1 MVLNTALDII
11 CEGVQSS
18 FFKPELTSGSVTSRH
33 EASEADVQTWL
44 SNIQTRRGDDGRF
57 VLNEKQYEMV
67 SLVVNQVCKEIR
79 ASNTGNY
86 SDWSPFRWSM
96 HGGPGTGKSH
106 VIKIIKS
113 ELFEQ
118 VLKWKI
124 VENFQIVALQAVMA
138 DLLGGDTIHHAL
150 NLPVYGRARTL

>member
-1 MVLNTALDII
+1 
-11 CEGVQSS
+11 
-18 FFKPELTSGSVTSRH
+18 
-33 EASEADVQTWL
+33 
-44 SNIQTRRGDDGRF
+44 
-57 VLNEKQYEMV
+57 
-67 SLVVNQVCKEIR
+67 
-79 ASNTGNY
+79 
-86 SDWSPFRWSM
+86 M

-124 VENFQIVALQAVMA
+124 VEDFQIVALQAVMA

-150 NLPVYGRARTL
+150 NLPVYGKTNHELFRLTEATRNGKAVAAVPLAHHR

>member
-1 MVLNTALDII
+1 ML
-11 CEGVQSS
+11 
-18 FFKPELTSGSVTSRH
+18 
-33 EASEADVQTWL
+33 
-44 SNIQTRRGDDGRF
+44 
-57 VLNEKQYEMV
+57 

-86 SDWSPFRWSM
+86 TDWSPFRWSM

-124 VENFQIVALQAVMA
+124 VEDFQIVALQAVMA

-150 NLPVYGRARTL
+150 NLPVYGKNKTRTLWNYGSNKKWQSSCCSAVGSS

>member
-1 MVLNTALDII
+1 M
-11 CEGVQSS
+11 
-18 FFKPELTSGSVTSRH
+18 
-33 EASEADVQTWL
+33 QTWL
-44 SNIQTRRGDDGRF
+44 SNIQTRRSDDGRH
-57 VLNEKQYEMV
+57 VLNEKQYDMV
-67 SLVVNQVCKEIR
+67 SLVVKQVCKEIR

-124 VENFQIVALQAVMA
+124 VEDFQIVALQAVMA

-150 NLPVYGRARTL
+150 NLPVYGNKPKHELFRIMEATRNGKAVVAVPLAHHR